1 MLMSLR
7 TLAGRAD
14 LYEAQEKV
22 FYSLSRCLTGIVR
35 GGEEVFWR
43 VREVLEASRR

>member
-14 LYEAQEKV
+14 LCGAQEKV